1 MSLNIYI
8 YHINN
13 QLLKMT
19 QPIGAFSDDKSKRGY
34 KQVGKN
40 FLIGGLSGMIATTF
54 IQPAD
59 MLKTRI

>member
-1 MSLNIYI
+1 
-8 YHINN
+8 
-13 QLLKMT
+13 MT
-19 QPIGAFSDDKSKRGY
+19 QPIKAFNESGKSGY

-40 FLIGGLSGMIATTF
+40 FLIGGLSGMIATTC